1 LRFVLIGWVVL
12 YHLDLT
18 LRVTGVLPWL
28 RPVLGVGY
36 LGVDG
41 FFLLSGFALWLG
53 YGSRSLLDFSSFGR
67 FLLRRLA
74 KIWPLHALALLALLA
89 VVGLAQVGGVA
100 IRDPERFR
108 AGDFLL
114 QLFLVNAWET
124 TERHAWNYPSWALSV
139 EWAGYLAFPAALL
152 LFRRSRTVFLVALA
166 AAAVAGLFWLTA
178 LAGDVGLNHTLHLG
192 LVRFALEFS
201 LGLALGRL
209 ATEGWLPRVP
219 VLAFTLA
226 VPLGLGLRWDA
237 LTVVGAGGGCRGA
250 LAAPRPPPT
259 RRARTSAAAPRRAIV
274 RAFISVGF
282 YRGRFGGRVARSP
295 TRDGRARPSYGG
307 AAFVANLAGRLARLA
322 LGGGDGAPPD
332 LDGRSPGGLR
342 ATWGRGAPSRADQ
355 PESTEDRTGTPGAR
369 LGPSAWAAPPVPAV
383 GVGPGGPAGKPATA
397 GQHGQACAVGQ
408 PRRADLAVAS
418 RRRPVP
424 H

>member
-1 LRFVLIGWVVL
+1 MSDEGMTASGKTPMEQAGGGKARAGPAPRHEGLTRLRFVLIGWVVL

-237 LTVVGAGGGCRGA
+237 LTVVG
-250 LAAPRPPPT
+250 LAAVIVALWQRP
-259 RRARTSAAAPRRAIV
+259 AAAAGRAARPDLLLRLGEASFGV
-274 RAFISVGF
+274 YLCWVFIEIALVGVL
-282 YRGRFGGRVARSP
+282 RVAEPGPGGRVLLM
-295 TRDGRARPSYGG
+295 
-307 AAFVANLAGRLARLA
+307 AAGFAANLAAGWLAWRLVEVPAHRWILERAEPRARLDPA
-322 LGGGDGAPPD
+322 
-332 LDGRSPGGLR
+332 RS
-342 ATWGRGAPSRADQ
+342 ATR
-355 PESTEDRTGTPGAR
+355 
-369 LGPSAWAAPPVPAV
+369 
-383 GVGPGGPAGKPATA
+383 
-397 GQHGQACAVGQ
+397 
-408 PRRADLAVAS
+408 
-418 RRRPVP
+418 
-424 H
+424 